1 MFKKILKEYKQ
12 LQSCIF
18 NSDCYGVSDLKRY
31 YRLLFILNKR
41 YNRDV

>member
-12 LQSCIF
+12 LHSCIID
-18 NSDCYGVSDLKRY
+18 SDCYGVSDLKRY

-41 YNRDV
+41 YNYNI